1 MKLDN
6 YNTQSNHD
14 TQTVLFQARQLMSAN
29 RQRTQQ
35 RAKSMLTR
43 VAADLK
49 IIDYSARYR

>member
-6 YNTQSNHD
+6 YNTLFNHGP
-14 TQTVLFQARQLMSAN
+14 QTVFHQARQLMSAD

-49 IIDYSARYR
+49 IID

>member
-14 TQTVLFQARQLMSAN
+14 TQMVPSQARQLMSAE

-35 RAKSMLTR
+35 RAKSMLAR

-49 IIDYSARYR
+49 IID

>member
-6 YNTQSNHD
+6 YNTQSNQD
-14 TQTVLFQARQLMSAN
+14 TQTVPPQARQLMSAN

-43 VAADLK
+43 VAAELK
-49 IIDYSARYR
+49 IID

>member
-14 TQTVLFQARQLMSAN
+14 TQTVLSQARQLMSAD
-29 RQRTQQ
+29 RQKTQQ

-49 IIDYSARYR
+49 IID